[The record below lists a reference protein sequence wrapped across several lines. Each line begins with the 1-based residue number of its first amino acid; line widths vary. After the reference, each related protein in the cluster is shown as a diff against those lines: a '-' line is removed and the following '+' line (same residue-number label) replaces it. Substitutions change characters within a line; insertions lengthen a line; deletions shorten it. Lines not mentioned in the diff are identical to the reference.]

1 MKKKGKKIRHS
12 YSARKQRGIGRIGP
26 SSDLRPSHKAFALSQ
41 STHKAYKKSH
51 TISISI
57 TGDDAKMAETNEI
70 LPVYQP
76 NSQGAFN
83 AYKVRAVPYI

>member
-1 MKKKGKKIRHS
+1 
-12 YSARKQRGIGRIGP
+12 
-26 SSDLRPSHKAFALSQ
+26 
-41 STHKAYKKSH
+41 
-51 TISISI
+51 
-57 TGDDAKMAETNEI
+57 MAETNEI